1 MGERR
6 NTIVRAF
13 DLKNS
18 RISAYNI
25 YEWIYAQMRIDE
37 NEVTMV

>member
-1 MGERR
+1 MGERL

-13 DLKNS
+13 DLKNPP
-18 RISAYNI
+18 ISAYDF
-25 YEWIYAQMRIDE
+25 YEWIYAQMRLDE